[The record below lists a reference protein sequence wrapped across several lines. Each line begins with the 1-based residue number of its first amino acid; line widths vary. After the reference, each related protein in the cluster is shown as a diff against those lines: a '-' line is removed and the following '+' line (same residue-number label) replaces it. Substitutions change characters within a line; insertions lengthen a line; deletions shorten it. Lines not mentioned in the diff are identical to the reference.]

1 MSGDPLHTKLCD
13 MLGIEYPVIAFT
25 HCKDVAVSVINGGG
39 FAVLGEAM
47 HTPEEIEADVHWIRD
62 RVEGRPFGVD
72 LVLPASVP
80 PAGSVDELMANIP
93 ETHRAFAQDIKER
106 YDVPDPKGQ
115 VDLHQWG
122 GLNQELARAQLDVL
136 LEERVPVIAS
146 GLGSP
151 AFMLDAA
158 HERGIKVFGLV
169 GKARQAKRQL
179 EAGVDAIIAQGYDAA
194 GHTGNVGTLSIVAEV
209 AAMAGDTPIIAA
221 GGITTGRHLAAVAVP
236 GRCRRVDRHPLAGVS
251 RIGRRHDH
259 QGADPRGDDGRHHL
273 QHLDLRDDHAGASA
287 ARGPRNG
294 PSRTLRHP
302 LQAPYQM
309 LLSSDYIQGA
319 NDNRRADLM
328 TEAAGQGVSFV
339 TSMKP
344 AKQILFD
351 MVEEAL
357 DTFDG
362 ICWQMADRVHERV
375 CGVRPRDGGS
385 ASRSATAA
393 TRCSAPTSPA
403 ARSSPA
409 RSPATTSTTA
419 TRHGVGTCSVSSPS
433 DRRSYAHDTVW
444 CESGNLFVVGRDGPY
459 CLRTHAP
466 SKEGQW
472 KHCWNVWA
480 ARRR

>member
-1 MSGDPLHTKLCD
+1 
-13 MLGIEYPVIAFT
+13 MLGIEFPVIAFT
-25 HCKDVAVSVINGGG
+25 HCKDVAVAVINAGG

-47 HTPEEIEADVHWIRD
+47 HTPEDIEADVRWIRD
-62 RVEGRPFGVD
+62 RVEGRPFGID

-93 ETHRAFAQDIKER
+93 ETHRAFADDIKQR
-106 YDVPDPKGQ
+106 YDVPDPKGK

-221 GGITTGRHLAAVAVP
+221 GGITTGRHLAAAL
-236 GRCRRVDRHPLAGVS
+236 CL
-251 RIGRRHDH
+251 
-259 QGADPRGDDGRHHL
+259 
-273 QHLDLRDDHAGASA
+273 GAS
-287 ARGPRNG
+287 GVWTG
-294 PSRTLRHP
+294 TLWLACRESDVDMIIKERILESTTDDTTFSSSISGMTMRVLKCPWTEEWAKPEAPDP
-302 LQAPYQM
+302 LPAPYQM
-309 LLSSDYIQGA
+309 LLSSDYIQGS

-339 TSMKP
+339 TTMKP

-362 ICWQMADRVHERV
+362 L
-375 CGVRPRDGGS
+375 CGDGS
-385 ASRSATAA
+385 
-393 TRCSAPTSPA
+393 
-403 ARSSPA
+403 
-409 RSPATTSTTA
+409 
-419 TRHGVGTCSVSSPS
+419 
-433 DRRSYAHDTVW
+433 
-444 CESGNLFVVGRDGPY
+444 
-459 CLRTHAP
+459 
-466 SKEGQW
+466 
-472 KHCWNVWA
+472 
-480 ARRR
+480 